1 MPQALTGER
10 TVRTLLNLL
19 LAEALEVVRTSLT
32 SCTLTAFSRFS
43 CTKEVT
49 DLTSS
54 HHFLHLPV
62 KLLLQ
67 VSHQIFQ
74 FDKIRDLHLT
84 QLKVRKVLPVTA
96 H

>member
-1 MPQALTGER
+1 MEICLWIQHWPMMQLLPVSQHQQEVVMPKALTGER

-32 SCTLTAFSRFS
+32 SCTPTPFSRFS

-54 HHFLHLPV
+54 HHFLHLPA

-67 VSHQIFQ
+67 VSQ
-74 FDKIRDLHLT
+74 
-84 QLKVRKVLPVTA
+84 
-96 H
+96 